1 METSRF
7 NDVLE
12 AADRLSP
19 DDQETLIDILH
30 RRLLERRRNELNSD
44 INRGLQEFQNG
55 ACRTATAAE
64 IMKEIRS

>member
-1 METSRF
+1 METSKF

-30 RRLLERRRNELNSD
+30 RRLLERRRNELNAD
-44 INRGLQEFQNG
+44 ISRGLQEFQNG
-55 ACRTATAAE
+55 ACRAVTPAE